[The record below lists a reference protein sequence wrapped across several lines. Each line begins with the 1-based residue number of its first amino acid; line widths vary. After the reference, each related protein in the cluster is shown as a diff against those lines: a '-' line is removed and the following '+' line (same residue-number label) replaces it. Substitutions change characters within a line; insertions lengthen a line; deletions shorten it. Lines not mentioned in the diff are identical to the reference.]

1 VIVAEDNF
9 LRDLL
14 VSVLPGHGIT
24 ICGQARTTRE
34 LTDAVASDPPDLVTV
49 DLEMPRRHPS
59 DAPEYGAGL
68 DAAREV
74 RAQHPE
80 VGILALSQHAE
91 LTWAEQIAGLGMG
104 VGYQLKDRIQDLP
117 DLVATM
123 RAVAAGDIRIDT
135 TLVAALFARQRI
147 DDPVQRLSAREREVL
162 QLMAEGLSNA
172 AIAERLSIHART
184 VEGHETS
191 IYRTLDLAALRTES
205 PSKPGI
211 NVRVMA
217 VLAFL
222 RSGHSQP
229 SPHQRA

>member
-1 VIVAEDNF
+1 VRVIVAEDNF

-14 VSVLPGHGIT
+14 ASVLPGYGIT
-24 ICGQARTTRE
+24 VCAQVRTTHDMI
-34 LTDAVASDPPDLVTV
+34 DAVATEPPDLVTI
-49 DLEMPRRHPS
+49 DLEMPRRHPG

-74 RAQHPE
+74 RARYPD
-80 VGILALSQHAE
+80 VGILALSQYAE
-91 LTWAEQIAGLGMG
+91 LTWAEQIAALGMG
-104 VGYQLKDRIQDLP
+104 VGYQLKDRVQDMP

-135 TLVAALFARQRI
+135 TLVAALFARKRI
-147 DDPVQRLSAREREVL
+147 DDPVQRLTARECEVL

-172 AIAERLSIHART
+172 AIAARLSIQART

-191 IYRTLDLAALRTES
+191 IYRTLGLAALRTES
-205 PSKPGI
+205 PSKPLI

-222 RSGHSQP
+222 KSGQP
-229 SPHQRA
+229 EPTR